1 MNKGVIKT
9 ILKLEIKDML
19 KMREAVKANMVLICI
34 YLCVAE
40 VASKNSLISN
50 NLEGFYKANL
60 FISSLSSLWMILF
73 GTALMRIN
81 SKKNKDIN
89 IDTILKFSNYI

>member
-1 MNKGVIKT
+1 MNKGVVKT
-9 ILKLEIKDML
+9 ILKLEIKDMF

-50 NLEGFYKANL
+50 NYKL
-60 FISSLSSLWMILF
+60 YMR
-73 GTALMRIN
+73 AL
-81 SKKNKDIN
+81 
-89 IDTILKFSNYI
+89 TI

>member
-40 VASKNSLISN
+40 VASKIAEYL
-50 NLEGFYKANL
+50 
-60 FISSLSSLWMILF
+60 
-73 GTALMRIN
+73 
-81 SKKNKDIN
+81 
-89 IDTILKFSNYI
+89 TILKGFIKQICLYPV